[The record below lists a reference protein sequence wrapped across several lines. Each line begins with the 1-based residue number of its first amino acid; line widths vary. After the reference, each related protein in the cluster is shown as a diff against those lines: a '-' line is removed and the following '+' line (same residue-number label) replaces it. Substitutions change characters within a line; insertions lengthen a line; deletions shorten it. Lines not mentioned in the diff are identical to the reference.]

1 MEGVGSYWRER
12 GEPFILQHSPHRGAR
27 VHEPVLLH
35 EVISLLR
42 PRPGGVYVD
51 GTLGLGGHAE
61 EIQKAGGRVIG
72 IEWDPEAASRAA
84 ERLGPSATVV
94 RDSYAN
100 LPSIL
105 ERLNVPVV
113 DGMLLDVGVSSL
125 QLDSAAR
132 GFSFRFEGPLD
143 MRMSPQVPGTAADLL
158 RELGERDLERMF
170 REYGEEPRAR
180 RIAKAIVDQ
189 RGIAGVDIL
198 ESTRALGEFVERLLG
213 RHGRAHPATR
223 VFQAL
228 RIAVNGELDN
238 LKKFL
243 DSFDKYLGPGGRCAV
258 ISFHSLED
266 RLVKRAFKAKALEGM
281 RLVTKKPL
289 RAARAEVLANPRARS
304 AKLRCIERPG
314 TGCEGDA

>member
-27 VHEPVLLH
+27 VHEPVLLR
-35 EVISLLR
+35 EVVSLLR

-61 EIQKAGGRVIG
+61 AIQKAGGRVIG

-314 TGCEGDA
+314 TGSEGDA

>member
-1 MEGVGSYWRER
+1 M
-12 GEPFILQHSPHRGAR
+12 
-27 VHEPVLLH
+27 HEPVLLR
-35 EVISLLR
+35 EVVSLLR

-61 EIQKAGGRVIG
+61 AIQKAGGRVIG

-314 TGCEGDA
+314 TGSEGDA